1 MLLSGSGCETF
12 MIEAHGRERKTSSPL
27 YEEKKSFVTE
37 AKDSVT
43 PLKKH
48 VNICRAV
55 LRQWKR
61 GHTAVRALGLA
72 AEDDAGAR
80 ATKTLVG
87 RCGHN
92 VGVHER
98 VVLLP
103 CGDQPADV
111 RDVRHQEGAA
121 GVRNLDSSREKWGE
135 KHANETEGTKWLKIT
150 LNVPKFLGIFPGEF
164 IKKIKKRPY

>member
-1 MLLSGSGCETF
+1 MGGKGKPHHCCT
-12 MIEAHGRERKTSSPL
+12 
-27 YEEKKSFVTE
+27 EKISFVTE
-37 AKDSVT
+37 AKDSAS

-55 LRQWKR
+55 LRRWKR

-72 AEDDAGAR
+72 AEDDAGPR

-121 GVRNLDSSREKWGE
+121 GVRNLDSSRENG
-135 KHANETEGTKWLKIT
+135 
-150 LNVPKFLGIFPGEF
+150 
-164 IKKIKKRPY
+164 KKNMPMKQRGQNG